1 MARADK
7 TVKLIVFIASLL
19 PLVWLVRLAAYGSL
33 GANPIEK
40 IERHTGDWTLNFI
53 MITLAISPLQK
64 LTGWKYIGTLRKML
78 GLYAF
83 FYASLHLM
91 AYIGLDQFFAWD
103 FILKDMVKQKRII
116 LGMASYALLVP
127 LAVTSSN
134 RLINRLSMDR
144 WKALHRLIYVTA
156 TGGVIHY
163 LWLVKKDLRTPL
175 IYASILAV
183 LFALRGAELLSRRRR
198 ID

>member
-7 TVKLIVFIASLL
+7 TVKLIASITSLL
-19 PLVWLVRLAAYGSL
+19 PLIWLVRLAAYGSL

-40 IERHTGDWTLNFI
+40 IERHTGTWTLNFI

-64 LTGWKYIGTLRKML
+64 LTDWKYIGTLRRVI

-91 AYIGLDQFFAWD
+91 AYIGLDQFFALD
-103 FILKDMVKQKRII
+103 FILEDMLKHKRII
-116 LGMASYALLVP
+116 IGMASYALLVP
-127 LAVTSSN
+127 LAVTSSKGLIR
-134 RLINRLSMDR
+134 RLGMER

-175 IYASILAV
+175 VYASILAV
-183 LFALRGAELLSRRRR
+183 LFALRATVLFLQRRRW
-198 ID
+198 D